1 MRNKL
6 VNSPVMYAF
15 GMLAMMIPST
25 AFSSFYSY
33 FYVEKLGLGIG
44 LATLARTIFLIWDAV
59 NQPLAGYLSDRTST
73 RFGRRRPWLLG
84 MIPLFMITFIMV
96 YSVP

>member
-25 AFSSFYSY
+25 AFSSF
-33 FYVEKLGLGIG
+33 
-44 LATLARTIFLIWDAV
+44 
-59 NQPLAGYLSDRTST
+59 
-73 RFGRRRPWLLG
+73 
-84 MIPLFMITFIMV
+84 
-96 YSVP
+96 